1 MAKDIKQ
8 TLKEGTKD
16 ILSEEAL
23 DEIQAAF
30 TAAVDEKAGLQL
42 EAALT
47 KQDEEHADKVGQLLE
62 AIDKDHTDKLD
73 RIVEAVTENHTQK
86 LKMVIERY
94 QGETGQNASVFKEG
108 LVDSVSNYLDLYLEK
123 TFPQD
128 MLEEAVQNKR
138 SENVLA
144 EVRKILA
151 VDMALAKDEIKDAVV
166 DGKKRID
173 EATTKLDEVEVE
185 NTKLLSEL
193 NTLKAEKT
201 LSDLS
206 TTLPEH
212 KKKYVQKVL
221 GTKSADFITENFD
234 YTLELFDKETAKN
247 EEVLK
252 EEAIQQT
259 QGTVD
264 SVIEPVVVEE
274 SAEESQEEGG
284 KQFNSYMNELG
295 KY

>member
-30 TAAVDEKAGLQL
+30 TAAVDEKASLQL

-47 KQDEEHADKVGQLLE
+47 KQDEEHADKVSQLLE
-62 AIDKDHTDKLD
+62 AIDKDHTEKLD

-108 LVDSVSNYLDLYLEK
+108 LVESVSNYLDLYLEK

-173 EATTKLDEVEVE
+173 EATTKLDEVELE

-206 TTLPEH
+206 TNLPEH

-221 GTKSADFITENFD
+221 GTKSAEFITENFD

-274 SAEESQEEGG
+274 SAEEPQEEGG

>member
-30 TAAVDEKAGLQL
+30 TAAVDEKASLQL

-47 KQDEEHADKVGQLLE
+47 KQDEEHADKVSQLLE
-62 AIDKDHTDKLD
+62 AIDKDHTEKLD

-108 LVDSVSNYLDLYLEK
+108 LVESVSNYLDLYLEK

-173 EATTKLDEVEVE
+173 EATTKLDEVELE

-206 TTLPEH
+206 TNLPDH

-221 GTKSADFITENFD
+221 GTKSAEFITENFD

-274 SAEESQEEGG
+274 SAEEPQEEGG

>member
-30 TAAVDEKAGLQL
+30 TAAVDEKASLQL

-47 KQDEEHADKVGQLLE
+47 KQDEEHADKVSQLLE
-62 AIDKDHTDKLD
+62 AIDKDHTEKLD

-173 EATTKLDEVEVE
+173 EATTKLDEVELE

-206 TTLPEH
+206 TNLPEH

-274 SAEESQEEGG
+274 SAEEPQEEGG

>member
-1 MAKDIKQ
+1 MAKDIKE

-16 ILSEEAL
+16 ILSDEAL
-23 DEIQAAF
+23 DEIQTAF
-30 TAAVDEKAGLQL
+30 NAAVNEKADLQV

-62 AIDKDHTDKLD
+62 TIDSDHTEKLD
-73 RIVEAVTENHTQK
+73 RIVEAVTANHTQK

-94 QGETGQNASVFKEG
+94 KGETGQDASCFKDG
-108 LVDSVSNYLDLYLEK
+108 LVESVSNYLDLYLEK
-123 TFPQD
+123 QFPQD
-128 MLEEAVQNKR
+128 MLEEAVKNKR

-173 EATTKLDEVEVE
+173 EATNKLDEVSVE

-193 NTLKAEKT
+193 NTLKADNT
-201 LSDLS
+201 LSTLS
-206 TTLPEH
+206 ENLPEH
-212 KKKYVQKVL
+212 KKKYIQKVL
-221 GTKSADFITENFD
+221 GNKTAEFIAENFE
-234 YTLELFDKETAKN
+234 YTLDLFDKETTKN

-259 QGTVD
+259 QGAVD
-264 SVIEPVVVEE
+264 SVIEPVNVVEE
-274 SAEESQEEGG
+274 SAEHNEGDKSFG
-284 KQFNSYMNELG
+284 GYMNELG